1 MRNAPSVLSLLRSRL
16 VFADGGFGS
25 LLIERGFP
33 GGIPE
38 EWNLSHPD
46 AVESIHRDYFRA
58 GSDYVHANTFGSNRV
73 KLAAEGRDAA
83 ALAARFTASGVAAA
97 RRARDAAGRGFVAL
111 DVGPTGKLLAPLGD
125 LAFEDAVDA
134 FAEQVRAGAEAGA
147 DLVSIETMGDI
158 LELKAAVL
166 AAKENCALPV
176 FATVAFGENGRLLGG
191 ADPAAVVALLE
202 GLGVDALG
210 LNCGLGPD
218 AAAPIAAEMA
228 RLSSIPVIVKPNAGL
243 PRVDAGRTVYDVGPE
258 AFAARMAEIARG
270 GARVLGGCCGTTPA
284 HVAALRRACEGVA
297 PVPVARKARTVVS
310 SATHAVELC
319 DERPAIVGE
328 RINPTGKKR
337 FQLALREGDFPYVLR
352 QALAQQEA
360 GAHVLDVNVG
370 VPGLD
375 EKALLPRAV
384 REIQAVVDLPLQLD
398 TSDPA
403 AMEAALRVYAGKPM
417 VNSVSGKAASLET
430 VLPLVK
436 KYGGV
441 VVGLCL
447 DDAGIPETAEGRLE
461 VARRIVGE
469 AEARGIDRPDVVID
483 PLCLAVSADPRAADV
498 TLRAVRRIRDELGVG
513 CVLGVSNVSFGL
525 PRRETVNAAFFL
537 LALRAGLTAA
547 IVNPQSA
554 PMMDAYETYRA
565 LLGLD
570 PHCETYIR
578 THPPIPA
585 GASEVSSLKSQVAS
599 KKGRDW
605 ICDPRPA
612 TCDPAGGTPLQAA
625 VRRGIAAEAAKLAAE
640 ALAAGEA
647 PLALIDGSI
656 VPALDEVGRRF
667 EEGTLFLPQLLVAAD
682 AASAAFEEIKKALA
696 ARGAARESAGRV
708 VLATVKGD
716 VHDIGKNIVKALLE
730 NYGFDMVDLG
740 KDVPPERVVETAKRE
755 GVRLVG
761 LSALMTTTVPAMEET
776 IRLLHAECPDCK
788 VMVGGAVLTQEHADR
803 IGADFYSKDAMGS
816 VRYAQSLFAP

>member
-1 MRNAPSVLSLLRSRL
+1 MSIRDFLSSRL

-33 GGIPE
+33 GGVPE

-46 AVESIHRDYFRA
+46 AVESIHLDYFRA

-83 ALAARFTASGVAAA
+83 ALAARFTAAGVAAA

-147 DLVSIETMGDI
+147 DLVSIETMGDV

-218 AAAPIAAEMA
+218 AAAPIAAEMV

-258 AFAARMAEIARG
+258 DFAARMAEIARG

-284 HVAALRRACEGVA
+284 HLAALRRACEGVA

-319 DERPAIVGE
+319 DEMPAIVGE

-375 EKALLPRAV
+375 ETALLPRAV

-417 VNSVSGKAASLET
+417 VNSVSGKAASLEA

-461 VARRIVGE
+461 VARRIVRE
-469 AEARGIDRPDVVID
+469 AEARGIDRRDVAID
-483 PLCLAVSADPRAADV
+483 PLCLAVSADPHAADV

-578 THPPIPA
+578 THPPLPP
-585 GASEVSSLKSQVAS
+585 GASAPGGSGARPPAVGPAAEAPSS
-599 KKGRDW
+599 
-605 ICDPRPA
+605 DP
-612 TCDPAGGTPLQAA
+612 GSLEGA
-625 VRRGIAAEAAKLAAE
+625 VRRGIVAEAAKLAAE

-647 PLALIDGSI
+647 PLALIDGAI

-696 ARGAARESAGRV
+696 ARGAARESAGRI

-716 VHDIGKNIVKALLE
+716 VHDIGKNIVRALLE
-730 NYGFDMVDLG
+730 NYGFDVVDLG

-776 IRLLHAECPDCK
+776 IRLLHAECPDCR

-816 VRYAQSLFAP
+816 VRYAQSLFNA

>member
-1 MRNAPSVLSLLRSRL
+1 MTILDLLSSRL

-33 GGIPE
+33 GGVPE

-46 AVESIHRDYFRA
+46 VVESIHADYFRA
-58 GSDYVHANTFGSNRV
+58 GCDYVHANTFGSNRV
-73 KLAAEGRDAA
+73 KLAGEGRDAA
-83 ALAARFTASGVAAA
+83 ALAARFTAAGVAAA

-125 LAFEDAVDA
+125 LAFEDAVAA

-147 DLVSIETMGDI
+147 DFVSVETMGDI

-166 AAKENCALPV
+166 AAKENCDLPV
-176 FATVAFGENGRLLGG
+176 FATVAFGANGRLLGG

-218 AAAPIAAEMA
+218 AAAPIAAEMV

-243 PRVDAGRTVYDVGPE
+243 PRVDAGRTVYDVGPDD
-258 AFAARMAEIARG
+258 FAARMADIARG

-284 HVAALRRACEGVA
+284 HLAALRRACEGVE
-297 PVPVARKARTVVS
+297 PVPVSRKARTVVS
-310 SATHAVELC
+310 SATHAAELC
-319 DERPAIVGE
+319 DEAPAIVGE

-375 EKALLPRAV
+375 ETALLPRAV

-403 AMEAALRVYAGKPM
+403 AMEAAMRAYAGKPM
-417 VNSVSGKAASLET
+417 VNSVSGKAASLEA

-447 DDAGIPETAEGRLE
+447 DDDGIPDTAEGRLD
-461 VARRIVGE
+461 VARRIVRE
-469 AEARGIDRPDVVID
+469 AEARGIDRRDVVID

-498 TLRAVRRIRDELGVG
+498 TLRAVRLIRDKLGVG

-554 PMMDAYETYRA
+554 PMTDAYQTYRA

-578 THPPIPA
+578 THPPLTA
-585 GASEVSSLKSQVAS
+585 GASGGSGAQPPSA
-599 KKGRDW
+599 GAAA
-605 ICDPRPA
+605 PA
-612 TCDPAGGTPLQAA
+612 AAPETLESA
-625 VRRGIAAEAAKLAAE
+625 VRRGIAVEAAKLAAE
-640 ALAAGEA
+640 ALAAGET
-647 PLALIDGSI
+647 PLSLIDGAI
-656 VPALDEVGRRF
+656 VPALDEVGKRF

-696 ARGAARESAGRV
+696 ARGAARESAGRI

-730 NYGFDMVDLG
+730 NYGFDVVDLG

-776 IRLLHAECPDCK
+776 ISLLHAECPDCK

-816 VRYAQSLFAP
+816 VRYAQSLFNA

>member
-1 MRNAPSVLSLLRSRL
+1 MSIRDILSSRL

-33 GGIPE
+33 GGVPE

-83 ALAARFTASGVAAA
+83 ALAARFTAAGVAAA

-125 LAFEDAVDA
+125 LAFEDAVAA

-166 AAKENCALPV
+166 AAKENCSLPV

-258 AFAARMAEIARG
+258 DFAARMAEIARG

-319 DERPAIVGE
+319 DEAPAIVGE
-328 RINPTGKKR
+328 RINPTGKMR

-417 VNSVSGKAASLET
+417 VNSVSGKAASLGA

-447 DDAGIPETAEGRLE
+447 DDEGIPETAEGRLE
-461 VARRIVGE
+461 VARRIVRE
-469 AEARGIDRPDVVID
+469 AEARGIDRRDVVID

-498 TLRAVRRIRDELGVG
+498 TLRAVRRIRDELDVG

-554 PMMDAYETYRA
+554 PMTDAYETYRA

-578 THPPIPA
+578 THPPVPA
-585 GASEVSSLKSQVAS
+585 GASAPGGSGARPPVVGPAAEAPSS
-599 KKGRDW
+599 
-605 ICDPRPA
+605 DP
-612 TCDPAGGTPLQAA
+612 GSLEGA

-647 PLALIDGSI
+647 PLALIDGAI

-696 ARGAARESAGRV
+696 ARGAARESAGRI

-716 VHDIGKNIVKALLE
+716 VHDIGKNIVRALLE
-730 NYGFDMVDLG
+730 NYGFDVVDLG

-776 IRLLHAECPDCK
+776 IRLLHAECPDCR

-816 VRYAQSLFAP
+816 VRYAQELFRD

>member
-1 MRNAPSVLSLLRSRL
+1 M
-16 VFADGGFGS
+16 
-25 LLIERGFP
+25 
-33 GGIPE
+33 
-38 EWNLSHPD
+38 
-46 AVESIHRDYFRA
+46 
-58 GSDYVHANTFGSNRV
+58 
-73 KLAAEGRDAA
+73 
-83 ALAARFTASGVAAA
+83 
-97 RRARDAAGRGFVAL
+97 
-111 DVGPTGKLLAPLGD
+111 
-125 LAFEDAVDA
+125 
-134 FAEQVRAGAEAGA
+134 
-147 DLVSIETMGDI
+147 
-158 LELKAAVL
+158 
-166 AAKENCALPV
+166 
-176 FATVAFGENGRLLGG
+176 
-191 ADPAAVVALLE
+191 
-202 GLGVDALG
+202 
-210 LNCGLGPD
+210 
-218 AAAPIAAEMA
+218 
-228 RLSSIPVIVKPNAGL
+228 
-243 PRVDAGRTVYDVGPE
+243 
-258 AFAARMAEIARG
+258 
-270 GARVLGGCCGTTPA
+270 
-284 HVAALRRACEGVA
+284 
-297 PVPVARKARTVVS
+297 
-310 SATHAVELC
+310 
-319 DERPAIVGE
+319 PAIVGE

-375 EKALLPRAV
+375 EKSLLPRAV

-417 VNSVSGKAASLET
+417 VNSVSGKAASLGA

-461 VARRIVGE
+461 VARRIVRE
-469 AEARGIDRPDVVID
+469 AEARGIDRRDVVID

-498 TLRAVRRIRDELGVG
+498 TLRAVRLIRDELGVG

-578 THPPIPA
+578 THPPLPPA
-585 GASEVSSLKSQVAS
+585 SAGGVEGS
-599 KKGRDW
+599 KGRRVEGSDAQTRRPS
-605 ICDPRPA
+605 DPQTNGPSDQPA
-612 TCDPAGGTPLQAA
+612 LAGA

-640 ALAAGEA
+640 TLAAGEA
-647 PLALIDGSI
+647 PLALIDGAI

-696 ARGAARESAGRV
+696 ARGAARESAGRI

-716 VHDIGKNIVKALLE
+716 VHDIGKNIVRALLE
-730 NYGFDMVDLG
+730 NYGFDVVDLG
-740 KDVPPERVVETAKRE
+740 KDVPPERVVETARRE

-776 IRLLHAECPDCK
+776 IRLLHAECPDCR

-816 VRYAQSLFAP
+816 VRYAQAQVRHAGAADAAPAAGR